1 MTLIAPRISVDPSIR
16 GGRPVIAGT
25 RVPVAVLVGKVAA
38 AMPLDEVAEEYGV
51 AREDVL
57 AALAYAAQ
65 LVADEQVRVAS

>member
-1 MTLIAPRISVDPSIR
+1 
-16 GGRPVIAGT
+16 
-25 RVPVAVLVGKVAA
+25 VPVAVLVGKVAA

>member
-1 MTLIAPRISVDPSIR
+1 MTLIAPRISIDPSIR

-25 RVPVAVLVGKVAA
+25 RVPVALLVGKVATG
-38 AMPLDEVAEEYGV
+38 MTPTEVADEYGV

-65 LVADEQVRVAS
+65 LVADEEVRMAS